1 MKKLCSILLALLAIF
16 SLLSGIDA
24 IAKTPS
30 LVDDAK
36 LLTKEEKKDI
46 KDALEAVEEKYQVRV
61 AIVTVKSTGGKET
74 GKYANQVLDKAYT
87 DGENGNMVLVLA
99 MDTRDAY
106 ISTNNAMRTKITDE
120 AGIDYLFDGF
130 HQQLKDD
137 QYAEAF
143 LAYAARVDEMLAYYQ
158 TEGTPYDPDADIDFY
173 MAFGLA
179 LIMALIFGFVVR
191 YSLIASM
198 SNVRRQ
204 TAADAY
210 LVKKSFHLT
219 DQNDTFLFMNIT
231 RTPKEKDR
239 DRGGGGSAA
248 DGSHGG
254 GGRHF

>member
-1 MKKLCSILLALLAIF
+1 MKKLCSLLLALVAIF

-24 IAKTPS
+24 LAKTPS

-46 KDALEAVEEKYQVRV
+46 RDALEAVEEKYQVRV

-74 GKYANQVLDKAYT
+74 GTYANHVLDKAYT
-87 DGENGNMVLVLA
+87 DGENGNMVLILA

-106 ISTNNAMRTKITDE
+106 ISTNNAMRAKITDE

-137 QYAEAF
+137 RYADAF
-143 LAYAARVDEMLAYYQ
+143 LAYASRVDEMLDYYQ
-158 TEGTPYDPDADIDFY
+158 TEGEAYDPDADIDFY
-173 MAFGLA
+173 MAFGLS

-191 YSLIASM
+191 YGLIASM

-210 LVKKSFHLT
+210 LVKNSFRLT
-219 DQNDTFLFMNIT
+219 DQKDTFLFMNIT

-239 DRGGGGSAA
+239 DRGSGGSAA
-248 DGSHGG
+248 DSSHGG

>member
-1 MKKLCSILLALLAIF
+1 MKKLCSILLALVAIF

-24 IAKTPS
+24 LAKTPS

-46 KDALEAVEEKYQVRV
+46 RDALEAVEEKYQVRV

-74 GKYANQVLDKAYT
+74 GTYANHVLDKAYT
-87 DGENGNMVLVLA
+87 DGENGNMVLILA
-99 MDTRDAY
+99 MDIRDAY
-106 ISTNNAMRTKITDE
+106 ISTDNAMRAKITDE

-137 QYAEAF
+137 RYADAF
-143 LAYAARVDEMLAYYQ
+143 LAYASRVDEMLDYYQ
-158 TEGTPYDPDADIDFY
+158 TEGEAYDPDADIDFY
-173 MAFGLA
+173 MAFGLS

-191 YSLIASM
+191 YGLIASM

-204 TAADAY
+204 TVADAY
-210 LVKKSFHLT
+210 LVKKSFQLT
-219 DQNDTFLFMNIT
+219 DQKDTFLFMNIT

-239 DRGGGGSAA
+239 DRGSGGFAA
-248 DGSHGG
+248 DSSHGG

>member
-1 MKKLCSILLALLAIF
+1 MKKLCSILLALVAIF

-46 KDALEAVEEKYQVRV
+46 RDALEAVEEKYQVRV

-74 GKYANQVLDKAYT
+74 GTYANHVLDKAYT
-87 DGENGNMVLVLA
+87 DGENGNMVLILA
-99 MDTRDAY
+99 MDTRAAY
-106 ISTNNAMRTKITDE
+106 ISTDNAMRAKITDE

-137 QYAEAF
+137 QYADAF
-143 LAYAARVDEMLAYYQ
+143 LAYASRVDEMLDYYQ

-210 LVKKSFHLT
+210 LVKNSFQLT
-219 DQNDTFLFMNIT
+219 DQKDTFLFMNIT

-239 DRGGGGSAA
+239 DRGSGGSAA